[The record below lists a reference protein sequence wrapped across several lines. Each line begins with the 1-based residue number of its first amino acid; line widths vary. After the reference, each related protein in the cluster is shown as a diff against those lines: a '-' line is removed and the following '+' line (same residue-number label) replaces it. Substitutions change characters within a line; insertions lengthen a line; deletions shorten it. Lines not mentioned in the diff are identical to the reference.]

1 MKWEMRHRIASTTE
15 LLLRA
20 GALVTVLMIV
30 AMHVAKPPTLEPFR
44 APADLR
50 RISSLWGPRWPESFR
65 LYHLFLGLIALNFAG
80 SLFGLRH
87 LDKQRGTFLCQAS
100 ALLGL
105 SISVMIFLFY
115 FLQLTSHRDFTHL
128 DVESAVIFAIYGA
141 VLLVANVALCVV
153 SLGPPALATVK
164 EHVREET

>member
-1 MKWEMRHRIASTTE
+1 MKWEKRRIASMTE

-30 AMHVAKPPTLEPFR
+30 AMHIAKPPTLEPFR

-50 RISSLWGPRWPESFR
+50 RISSLWGPQWPESFR

-80 SLFGLRH
+80 SLIGLRR
-87 LDKQRGTFLCQAS
+87 LDKLRGAFLCQAS

-105 SISVMIFLFY
+105 SISVLIFLFY
-115 FLQLTSHRDFTHL
+115 FLQLTSHRDFTRL
-128 DVESAVIFAIYGA
+128 DVESAVIFAVYGA
-141 VLLVANVALCVV
+141 VLLVANVLLCVV
-153 SLGPPALATVK
+153 GFGSPALARAEK
-164 EHVREET
+164 RIREET